1 MKCVRTRKELCSVF
15 SWKFHGVKIDARA
28 VGFMC
33 SQLSAESVRLAVH
46 RRLTLASSSRL
57 LRQLG
62 PK

>member
-1 MKCVRTRKELCSVF
+1 VF
-15 SWKFHGVKIDARA
+15 SWKFLGVKMDARV

-46 RRLTLASSSRL
+46 RRLTLASSPCL
-57 LRQLG
+57 LRELG